1 MDTIGRNDTSDKI
14 RDCLILSSLF
24 ALAFF
29 IQLGRGPLMVPDE
42 ARYAE
47 IPREMIESGDF
58 VTPHLNYV
66 KYFDKPALY
75 YWLTALSLRLLGEN
89 EFAARFVSALSGLL
103 GILITW
109 HIGRRIYGR
118 REAMLSALILG
129 TSIGY
134 VVQGRLNII
143 DMLLTFLM
151 TATLGSF
158 LLASREGE
166 PRKGIYYH
174 LFYAGA
180 ALMVLAKGLIGIALP
195 AVVIILYILLCR
207 RWGLL
212 KEMRLLTGLPLFFLV
227 SAPWFIV
234 VSIRN
239 PGFGRFFFIH
249 EHFVRFLSKEHKRY
263 QPFWFFIP
271 VLMGCMF
278 PWSCFL
284 PACVVRFCDQAKK
297 RRAEPDIFLW
307 AWVVVI
313 FVFFSLSGSKLV
325 PYILPTFPAV
335 ALLMGRTF
343 SGVVDGTFTKIRW
356 QVYVLITALYVG
368 AVGIL
373 LYPHLTDEP
382 HISLLGCSVIGGL
395 LFCEG
400 LLTVLA
406 TRSDEGR
413 KLFLALCVM
422 SYILCVV
429 GPTLVVDQ
437 VEETRS
443 WKELALVVKENA
455 RPGDMVMSFDFYP
468 QDLTFYTKRRVV
480 VVDATGDLEYG
491 STQGNQSSWFI
502 GHQKFY
508 MLWDS
513 PQRLFVVIHENDIPE
528 LIKSV
533 RTPAQRLGH
542 KEGIVLITNR

>member
-1 MDTIGRNDTSDKI
+1 MDTICRGNDNYKI
-14 RDCLILSSLF
+14 RDCFILFLLF
-24 ALAFF
+24 ALVFF
-29 IQLGRGPLMVPDE
+29 ICLGRGPLMVPDE

-47 IPREMIESGDF
+47 IPREMIERGDF
-58 VTPHLNYV
+58 ITPHLNYV
-66 KYFDKPALY
+66 KYFDKPALH
-75 YWLTALSLRLLGEN
+75 YWLTALSFRLLGEN

-109 HIGRRIYGR
+109 HIGRKIYGR

-129 TSIGY
+129 TSVGY

-166 PRKGIYYH
+166 PRKGVYYH

-195 AVVIILYILLCR
+195 AVIIIAYLLSCR

-212 KEMRLLTGLPLFFLV
+212 KEMRLPTGIVLFFLV
-227 SAPWFIV
+227 GAPWFII

-239 PGFGRFFFIH
+239 PGFGWFFFVH
-249 EHFVRFLSKEHKRY
+249 EHFVRFLSTEHKRY
-263 QPFWFFIP
+263 QPLWFFIP

-284 PACVVRFCDQAKK
+284 PAVVARFCNQVKN

-343 SGVVDGTFTKIRW
+343 SGVAGGTFTRIRW
-356 QVYVLITALYVG
+356 QVYILITALYIG
-368 AVGIL
+368 AIGIL
-373 LYPHLTDEP
+373 VYPHVTDEP

-395 LFCEG
+395 LFFEG
-400 LLTVLA
+400 LWTVLA
-406 TRSDEGR
+406 AHSAEGR
-413 KLFLALCVM
+413 KLFLGVCAI
-422 SYILCVV
+422 SYILCLV

-443 WKELALVVKENA
+443 LKSLALVVRENA
-455 RPGDMVMSFDFYP
+455 RPGDMVISFDFYP
-468 QDLTFYTKRRVV
+468 QDLTFYTRRRVV

-502 GHQKFY
+502 DFRTFY
-508 MLWDS
+508 TLWDS
-513 PQRLFVVIHENDIPE
+513 PRRLFVVIHEDDIPE

-533 RTPAQRLGH
+533 RTPAQKLGH
-542 KEGIVLITNR
+542 KGDVVLITNR

>member
-1 MDTIGRNDTSDKI
+1 MDTICRGSDNYKI
-14 RDCLILSSLF
+14 RDCLILFSLF
-24 ALAFF
+24 ALVFF

-47 IPREMIESGDF
+47 IPREMIERGDF
-58 VTPHLNYV
+58 ITPHLNYV

-75 YWLTALSLRLLGEN
+75 YWLTALSLRLFGEN

-103 GILITW
+103 GILLTW
-109 HIGRRIYGR
+109 QIGRKIYGR

-134 VVQGRLNII
+134 VAQGRLNII

-195 AVVIILYILLCR
+195 ALIIILYLLLCR

-212 KEMRLLTGLPLFFLV
+212 KEMRLLTGVPLFFLV
-227 SAPWFIV
+227 SAPWFIM
-234 VSIRN
+234 VSVRN
-239 PGFGRFFFIH
+239 PGFGWFFFIH
-249 EHFVRFLSKEHKRY
+249 EHFVRFLSTEHKRY

-284 PACVVRFCDQAKK
+284 PACVARFCNQVRN

-325 PYILPTFPAV
+325 PYILPTFPAL
-335 ALLMGRTF
+335 ALLMGGTF
-343 SGVVDGTFTKIRW
+343 SSLVGGTFTKIRW
-356 QVYVLITALYVG
+356 QVYILITAFYAG
-368 AVGIL
+368 AIGIL

-382 HISLLGCSVIGGL
+382 RISLLGCSVIGGL

-406 TRSDEGR
+406 TRSAQGR
-413 KLFLALCVM
+413 ELFLGLCAI

-468 QDLTFYTKRRVV
+468 QDLTFYTRRRVI

-491 STQGNQSSWFI
+491 STQGDQSSWFI
-502 GHQKFY
+502 GYQKFY

-513 PQRLFVVIHENDIPE
+513 PQRLFVVIHENDIPG

-533 RTPAQRLGH
+533 RTPARRLGR
-542 KEGIVLITNR
+542 KRDVVLITNR